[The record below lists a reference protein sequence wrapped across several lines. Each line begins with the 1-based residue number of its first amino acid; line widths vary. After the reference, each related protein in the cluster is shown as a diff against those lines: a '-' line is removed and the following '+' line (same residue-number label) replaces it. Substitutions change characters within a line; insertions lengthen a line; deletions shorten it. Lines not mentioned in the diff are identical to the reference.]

1 MERKR
6 EIIGT
11 WNGVE
16 LMQGKYYAEVNGRVV
31 GHDRK
36 EDFWKESCGTIF
48 NIAYCPVGKLARL
61 PEGLSEGIIAMGDPT
76 PWSGNYLCSI
86 GTKEDVDFVYN
97 ELSKGKTVTWASD
110 ILKYLHSKN

>member
-16 LMQGKYYAEVNGRVV
+16 LMQGKYYAKVNGRVI

-36 EDFWKESCGTIF
+36 EDFRKESCGTIYF
-48 NIAYCPVGKLARL
+48 VAYYPVGQLARR
-61 PEGLSEGIIAMGDPT
+61 PEGLSEGIIAMGDPA
-76 PWSGNYLCSI
+76 PWKGIYLCSI
-86 GTKEDVDFVYN
+86 GTKRDVDFVYN
-97 ELSKGKTVTWASD
+97 ELSQGKTVTWASD
-110 ILKYLHSKN
+110 IIKYLHSKN